1 MKSDITET
9 KSKASA
15 DIGCMKTVAKFGE
28 KTEISRAPVK
38 WEEPGCTV
46 VRRADIENTVRD

>member
-1 MKSDITET
+1 MKSEVTEK

-38 WEEPGCTV
+38 WEQPGCTDV
-46 VRRADIENTVRD
+46 KRTDIENTVRD

>member
-1 MKSDITET
+1 MKSDVTEM

-46 VRRADIENTVRD
+46 VKRADIENTVRD